1 MFSQTGPA
9 APRRGRRA
17 PALVGVVSLLILVGC
32 RGCREADQP
41 APHGDLG
48 ELSGCEDAWLY
59 LDQDGDGYGD
69 PAATVRSCAPPPNA
83 VTNAEDCDDADP
95 AVSPAAE
102 PLCADGLDN
111 DCDGQPDCASLV
123 RVLHPAD
130 ASAVMI
136 DQFESGAGYGLEI
149 ADLTGDGVV
158 DILIGAPSAEEGDYR
173 GRTYLVAGP
182 ARGTIDLT
190 SPDVPDI
197 SSDALNQDGTY
208 LCTGDLDGD
217 GYDDLEIGVVTGER
231 EENGVFIVPGPLDP
245 HQDYALDSDGATYLY
260 LPFTET
266 STYGRAFVHTADL
279 IGEDGQLDLMLN
291 SGRVNGD
298 AGSVFFVPGPIRADD
313 AILDVA
319 TTALYGTWE
328 GAVDEIGTIDLAGDL
343 NGDGVTD
350 LVAMDGELMYLV
362 FELPEG
368 TFDLADVAGLLIY
381 SEIGVYGRRYLSP
394 GDVDG
399 DGLDD
404 LLETE
409 SNAYN
414 IYWDSANTVFLF
426 SGSALNGSGG
436 ETLDHDSAYS
446 ALVQGIGYSQNGMGL
461 AAPGDVNE
469 DGYAD
474 LFIGD
479 PEAGGGADYADPGR
493 ACIWYGPI
501 EGTYATDES
510 DSRVLG
516 DTVGSRLGWR
526 LAARPRDEMNNAIL
540 LVGAWPLNGNSTL
553 YQFTPDGF

>member
-1 MFSQTGPA
+1 MFSRTGPA
-9 APRRGRRA
+9 APRRRRRA
-17 PALVGVVSLLILVGC
+17 PAPLGVVSLLILVGC

-48 ELSGCEDAWLY
+48 ELDGCEDAWLY

-95 AVSPAAE
+95 AVSPAAKA
-102 PLCADGLDN
+102 LCADGLDN
-111 DCDGQPDCASLV
+111 DCDGQPDCASLA
-123 RVLHPAD
+123 RVLHPAE
-130 ASAVMI
+130 ASAILI
-136 DQFESGAGYGLEI
+136 DQYQSYAGYGLEI

-158 DILIGAPSAEEGDYR
+158 DILIGAPSAEEGDHR

-182 ARGTIDLT
+182 ARGAIDLT

-208 LCTGDLDGD
+208 LSTGDLDGD

-266 STYGRAFVHTADL
+266 STYGRARVRSAHML
-279 IGEDGQLDLMLN
+279 GEDGQLDLMLN
-291 SGRVNGD
+291 SGRVNDD

-319 TTALYGTWE
+319 TTALNGMLAGE
-328 GAVDEIGTIDLAGDL
+328 VHAINNIDLAGDL

-350 LVAMDGELMYLV
+350 LAAMDGDYLYMV
-362 FELPEG
+362 YELPEG
-368 TFDLADVAGLLIY
+368 AQFIADVAEVVMESDDGH
-381 SEIGVYGRRYLSP
+381 IGDGFLSP

-404 LLETE
+404 LVTTT

-414 IYWDSANTVFLF
+414 IYWDGGNRVFLF
-426 SGSALNGSGG
+426 SSATLNGAGG
-436 ETLDHDSAYS
+436 AVLDDNTSFT
-446 ALVQGIGYSQNGMGL
+446 ALVDGSYDSQNGMGL
-461 AAPGDVNE
+461 AAPGDLNE

-479 PEAGGGADYADPGR
+479 PEAADGEDDHDPGR
-493 ACIWYGPI
+493 ACIWYGPV